1 MPDDTATTA
10 IEAATAAARVDILA
24 AIDAAGPAPAGAAPA
39 GPPPVG
45 HGTIR
50 LLDRSDPAPAAS
62 PGAAGEP
69 APAAPEGAGH
79 GRIRLRGSTP

>member
-10 IEAATAAARVDILA
+10 IDAATAAARADILA
-24 AIDAAGPAPAGAAPA
+24 AIDATGPASVGHGAIRLLHRADPAPAG
-39 GPPPVG
+39 
-45 HGTIR
+45 
-50 LLDRSDPAPAAS
+50 S

-69 APAAPEGAGH
+69 APAAPQGAGH

>member
-24 AIDAAGPAPAGAAPA
+24 AIDAAGPAPAGPAPA
-39 GPPPVG
+39 G

-69 APAAPEGAGH
+69 AAAAPVGAGH

>member
-24 AIDAAGPAPAGAAPA
+24 AIDAAGPAP
-39 GPPPVG
+39 VG

-50 LLDRSDPAPAAS
+50 LLDRSDPAPTAF

-69 APAAPEGAGH
+69 AAAAPEGAGH
-79 GRIRLRGSTP
+79 GRIRLRGSTR

>member
-24 AIDAAGPAPAGAAPA
+24 AIDAAGPAPAGPA
-39 GPPPVG
+39 PVG

>member
-24 AIDAAGPAPAGAAPA
+24 AIDATGRGPVARGLAGPE
-39 GPPPVG
+39 PVG
-45 HGTIR
+45 HGAIR
-50 LLDRSDPAPAAS
+50 LLDRSARAPAAAPEAAGAP
-62 PGAAGEP
+62 PGAQGT
-69 APAAPEGAGH
+69 GH